1 MASFKSVR
9 DLLLIGFD
17 EGLLDEEEFLLLYQ
31 QYTSLNAEYPY
42 TSYPAFDLELKD
54 EVECKT
60 EFRVEKNDIPGLA
73 DTLGIPE
80 IVKCSQGTICGRE
93 EALCILLKRFAY
105 PCRYSDLIPT
115 FGRPV
120 PELAMIN
127 YKMIS
132 LIFYIHGHRL
142 TEWNHQ
148 ILHPEALETYA
159 TAVSNKGAALTNCF
173 GFVDGTV
180 RQICRPG
187 KNQRV
192 VYNGHKRVHA
202 LKFQSVALPNGII
215 ANLYGPVGKFLVNQG
230 IIFNFFQQV
239 LCHCLYI
246 KAGT

>member
-1 MASFKSVR
+1 
-9 DLLLIGFD
+9 
-17 EGLLDEEEFLLLYQ
+17 
-31 QYTSLNAEYPY
+31 
-42 TSYPAFDLELKD
+42 
-54 EVECKT
+54 
-60 EFRVEKNDIPGLA
+60 
-73 DTLGIPE
+73 
-80 IVKCSQGTICGRE
+80 
-93 EALCILLKRFAY
+93 
-105 PCRYSDLIPT
+105 
-115 FGRPV
+115 
-120 PELAMIN
+120 MIN
-127 YKMIS
+127 HKMIS
-132 LIFYIHGHRL
+132 LIFHIHGHRL

-202 LKFQSVALPNGII
+202 LKFQSVTLPNGII

-230 IIFNFFQQV
+230 IKFIFFQQV
-239 LCHCLYI
+239 LCQCLYI

>member
-1 MASFKSVR
+1 
-9 DLLLIGFD
+9 
-17 EGLLDEEEFLLLYQ
+17 
-31 QYTSLNAEYPY
+31 
-42 TSYPAFDLELKD
+42 
-54 EVECKT
+54 
-60 EFRVEKNDIPGLA
+60 
-73 DTLGIPE
+73 
-80 IVKCSQGTICGRE
+80 
-93 EALCILLKRFAY
+93 
-105 PCRYSDLIPT
+105 
-115 FGRPV
+115 
-120 PELAMIN
+120 
-127 YKMIS
+127 MIS
-132 LIFYIHGHRL
+132 LIFDIHGHRL

-230 IIFNFFQQV
+230 IKFNFFQQV
-239 LCHCLYI
+239 LCQCLYI